1 MLLLSCTLSG
11 ASDNKN
17 DGGPEITTKVFD
29 HDYDGGKRHCHTEVF
44 YRRGNAHHILMI
56 IRTTEAGVTKT
67 ERGYTVGD
75 IIVTE
80 VDSDGDGMY
89 ETLLIKNTKTND
101 LEVFSRRTDGTVW
114 PVDAKTLALTK
125 QQDSD
130 MKKFWDKAFD
140 KDTDFVQSTKALRE
154 KLQKAEKDRRKSRSE
169 SEV

>member
-17 DGGPEITTKVFD
+17 DDGPEITTKVFD

-44 YRRGNAHHILMI
+44 YRRGTAHHILMI

-80 VDSDGDGMY
+80 VDDDGDGMY

-101 LEVFSRRTDGTVW
+101 LEVFSRRADGTVW

-125 QQDSD
+125 QKDSD

-140 KDTDFVQSTKALRE
+140 KDTDFVQSAKALRE
-154 KLQKAEKDRRKSRSE
+154 KLQKAEKEKTKE
-169 SEV
+169 QK

>member
-1 MLLLSCTLSG
+1 MFLLSCTLSR

-17 DGGPEITTKVFD
+17 DGSPEITTKVFD

-56 IRTTEAGVTKT
+56 MRTTEAGVTKT

-80 VDSDGDGMY
+80 VDDDGDGMY

-101 LEVFSRRTDGTVW
+101 LEVFSRHADGTVCAA
-114 PVDAKTLALTK
+114 DAKTLALAK

-154 KLQKAEKDRRKSRSE
+154 KLQKAEKQKTKE
-169 SEV
+169 QK